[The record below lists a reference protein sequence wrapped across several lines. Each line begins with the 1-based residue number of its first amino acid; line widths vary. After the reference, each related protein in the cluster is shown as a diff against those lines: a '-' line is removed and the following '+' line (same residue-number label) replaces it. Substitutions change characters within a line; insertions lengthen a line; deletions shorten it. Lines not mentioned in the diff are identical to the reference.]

1 MIELI
6 RKFYPHYQVSDP
18 ITEYPAWRVVD
29 GYLMKWKFDVHA
41 IYYACQKCK
50 MFYDRVAVEI
60 DTPYKGH
67 GTRLTIKHDNFR
79 DKFFMENDCIRT
91 VRLNTRYVW
100 GRKKMPDDVIL
111 AELDFIKRSS
121 RECSAIPRKN
131 SNI

>member
-1 MIELI
+1 M
-6 RKFYPHYQVSDP
+6 
-18 ITEYPAWRVVD
+18 W
-29 GYLMKWKFDVHA
+29 WKLDVHA

-50 MFYDRVAVEI
+50 MFYDRVAIEI

-67 GTRLTIKHDNFR
+67 GTPITNMCDRVR
-79 DKFFMENDCIRT
+79 DEFLAENDGIRT

-111 AELDFIKRSS
+111 AELNFLDRTSGG
-121 RECSAIPRKN
+121 CSDIPRKI